1 MATWKKML
9 LWLAGGLIAAFGGCV
24 ALLNSLPDLC
34 ATTVFEQTPSP
45 NGKRKAVLFQV
56 DCGATTD
63 FNSHVVIVD
72 GEFDVSNPKSLPQS
86 FFVADSNHGRAPAG
100 ITGGPEVR
108 FDWLSDGVLEVK
120 YHQFSR
126 VIRSEE
132 RAAGVEIRYTVF
144 K

>member
-24 ALLNSLPDLC
+24 AMLNRLPDLC
-34 ATTVFEQTPSP
+34 ATKVFEQTSSP
-45 NGKRKAVLFQV
+45 DGKRKAVLFQV

-72 GEFDVSNPKSLPQS
+72 GGLDASKPNSLPKS

-108 FDWLSDGVLEVK
+108 VDWLSDSLLEVK

-126 VIRSEE
+126 VIRSDEQ
-132 RAAGVEIRYTVF
+132 AAGVEIRYTAF

>member
-1 MATWKKML
+1 MSTWKKLL
-9 LWLAGGLIAAFGGCV
+9 LWLAGGLIAAFGGCA
-24 ALLNSLPDLC
+24 ALLSSLPDLC
-34 ATTVFEQTPSP
+34 ATTVFEQTSSP
-45 NGKRKAVLFQV
+45 NGKRKAILFQV

-72 GEFDVSNPKSLPQS
+72 GDFDTSNPNSLPKS

-108 FDWLSDGVLEVK
+108 FDWLSDSLLEVK
-120 YHQFSR
+120 YHQFTR

-132 RAAGVEIRYTVF
+132 RAAGVEIRYTAF